1 MSEDTEPMPP
11 DGDRRHHR
19 KLLRFDPTI
28 SMGAIAQIVAILA
41 GIGSFYATY
50 QADRATWRL
59 EIDQIKASATIEK
72 AAAKESISELKAD
85 VRDVQKTMNS
95 VDKALAGIQADLN
108 ARKGKP

>member
-1 MSEDTEPMPP
+1 MQEESEPMPLE
-11 DGDRRHHR
+11 GDRRQHR
-19 KLLRFDPTI
+19 KLWRFDPTVSLGSI
-28 SMGAIAQIVAILA
+28 GQMVVIIA

-72 AAAKESISELKAD
+72 AAAKESVAELKAD
-85 VRDVQKTMNS
+85 VRDIQKTMNS